1 MSNSYKYKNSDLQ
14 NMNYSNLTKLIYQ
27 ELSWLPLYI
36 KEDGKVIRNADNN
49 AEKYILDS
57 LKIMKLK
64 TKDLK
69 GKKIFN
75 IGTGRESRFFASHG
89 ADVTHIDI
97 GPESVR
103 ELKNWTKKNKLKV
116 TSNQIDIADAEI
128 GKNSFDIIFLSGIYQ
143 HIKFPAL
150 ALVKFINALKKNGL
164 MYMGFYR
171 SGEFKYFIVDAIRYI
186 LPLKLMSRVRDINS
200 LLFTF
205 GEHNHYQSSRVMDD
219 FFVPRKHNFHPK
231 DIISDI
237 KLLGGSVHY
246 FDNDFRDYHHKGHSY
261 FSIGGDRIYITKKTN
276 KVTNIDKIKNKL
288 KTLEGK
294 NQIFG
299 IKYKEKLINENIELL
314 KKIKTYFETGF
325 INEINLICL
334 CIGLYQF
341 TRPFE
346 FENSFYFQETKRKG
360 RHEVLNLYL
369 NNFISNF
376 SIKR

>member
-1 MSNSYKYKNSDLQ
+1 MDNSEKKYTSKNVDYK
-14 NMNYSNLTKLIYQ
+14 NLTKLIYQ

-36 KEDGKVIRNADNN
+36 KQDGKVIRNADNN

-64 TKDLK
+64 PKDLK
-69 GKKIFN
+69 NKKVFN

-97 GPESVR
+97 GPESVS
-103 ELKNWTKKNKLKV
+103 ELKNWSKKNKLKV
-116 TSNQIDIADAEI
+116 NTNQIDIADAEI
-128 GKNSFDIIFLSGIYQ
+128 GANRFDIIFLSGIYQ
-143 HIKFPAL
+143 HIKYPAL

-171 SGEFKYFIVDAIRYI
+171 SGEFKYFIVDAIRHI
-186 LPLKLMSRVRDINS
+186 LPLKYMSKVRDINS
-200 LLFTF
+200 ILFTL

-219 FFVPRKHNFHPK
+219 FYVPRKHNFHPK
-231 DIISDI
+231 DVISDI
-237 KLLGGSVHY
+237 KLLGGDVFY
-246 FDNDFRDYHHKGHSY
+246 FDNDFRDYDHKGHSY
-261 FSIGGDRIYITKKTN
+261 FSVGGDRIYITKKSNKISSLN
-276 KVTNIDKIKNKL
+276 KVKNKL

-294 NQIFG
+294 NQIFEV
-299 IKYKEKLINENIELL
+299 KYKEDIINENIEMI

-325 INEINLICL
+325 VDETNIICL
-334 CIGLYQF
+334 SIGLYQF

-346 FENSFYFQETKRKG
+346 FENSYYFQLTKKKN

-369 NNFISNF
+369 KNFIKNF